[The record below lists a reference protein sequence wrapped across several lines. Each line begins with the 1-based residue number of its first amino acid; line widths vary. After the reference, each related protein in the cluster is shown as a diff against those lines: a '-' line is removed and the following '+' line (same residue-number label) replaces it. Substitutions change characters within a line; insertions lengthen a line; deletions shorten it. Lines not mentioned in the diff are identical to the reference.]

1 MRKAVVDYNLALKD
15 LTSSKVVSA
24 DKVAERTHEI
34 AQAERR
40 RLIIDSFDSGDDRTL
55 AAAVLYKECG
65 DSKGFAWKVAR
76 DYLILIVVRAQNRGK
91 SAMPLILDPEM
102 DKLAFGRKKMT
113 HHQCYFSTT
122 ILKD

>member
-1 MRKAVVDYNLALKD
+1 MMRKAVVDYNLALKD

-24 DKVAERTHEI
+24 DKVAERTHEL

-40 RLIIDSFDSGDDRTL
+40 RLIFDSFDSGDDRTL

-76 DYLILIVVRAQNRGK
+76 DYLILIVRAQNRGK

-102 DKLAFGRKKMT
+102 DKLAFGRKQKNDSPSVL
-113 HHQCYFSTT
+113 FLNDSS
-122 ILKD
+122 